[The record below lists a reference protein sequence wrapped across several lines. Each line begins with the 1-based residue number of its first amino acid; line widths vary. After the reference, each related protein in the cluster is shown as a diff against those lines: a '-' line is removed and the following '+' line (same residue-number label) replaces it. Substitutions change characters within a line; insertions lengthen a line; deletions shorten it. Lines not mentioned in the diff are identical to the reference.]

1 MANISILSPVDMH
14 NVSTWFGAVAAADA
28 VQIEIVSGSFQET
41 YTGNFTYDAGGNVYG
56 SLTGLSET
64 ISGLPILSASGLN
77 VCANYAAQLIN
88 SNQIPT
94 FVQVALGGDD
104 QFTLQP
110 GTHVIDGYGGYNTV
124 TEASSYSNYT
134 ISNNGSSVL
143 VGDSTTYDSLYNIRG
158 VYFQDGFYDAR
169 SASFSPSTPSAG
181 FAAADTTSGQPVPG
195 PPQSY
200 TGPVIGLQH
209 DYITSTSDSLTV
221 GVSTDNWF
229 IHTGRG
235 TDAIAAHGG
244 TNVLDGG
251 TGSNFLTGGNGVDTF
266 FVDDRVASADIWR
279 TVVGFRAGD
288 AATIWGVTPQDF
300 NLAWADSQGAT
311 GYTGLTLHATAVGK
325 PIASLT
331 LAGFT
336 SADLTDGRLSVSF
349 GTTAATGGVVGSTY
363 MYAHAT

>member
-14 NVSTWFGAVAAADA
+14 NVSTWFGAIAAADA
-28 VQIEIVSGSFQET
+28 SHIAIVNGSFEET
-41 YTGNFTYDAGGNVYG
+41 YTGSFTYDAGGNVYG
-56 SLTGLSET
+56 TLTGLSET
-64 ISGLPILSASGLN
+64 ISGLLILSASGLS
-77 VCANYAAQLIN
+77 VSANYAAQLIN
-88 SNQIPT
+88 SNQIPA
-94 FVQVALGGDD
+94 FLQVALSGDD

-110 GTHVIDGYGGYNTV
+110 GTHIIDGYGGYNTV
-124 TEASSYSNYT
+124 TETSSYSSYT

-143 VGDSTTYDSLYNIRG
+143 VGGSTTHDTLYNIQG
-158 VYFQDGFYDAR
+158 VYFQDGFYNAR
-169 SASFSPSTPSAG
+169 SASFSPSTPSSG
-181 FAAADTTSGQPVPG
+181 FAAADTTNGQPAPG
-195 PPQSY
+195 TPQSY

-209 DYITSTSDSLTV
+209 GYITVTSDSLNV

-229 IHTGRG
+229 IHTGSG

-266 FVDDRVASADIWR
+266 FVDDRVAVADIWS
-279 TVVGFRAGD
+279 TVVGFHAGD

-311 GYTGLTLHATAVGK
+311 GYTGLTLHATAGGK

-331 LAGFT
+331 LAGF
-336 SADLTDGRLSVSF
+336 SQADMASGRLSVSF
-349 GTTAATGGVVGSTY
+349 GIDPASSSAY
-363 MYAHAT
+363 MYVHENS